1 MYLNILNDIEIE
13 NALEIINMY
22 LIIITNSVAMLS
34 EFKFQH

>member
-1 MYLNILNDIEIE
+1 MYLNILNDTEIE

-34 EFKFQH
+34 GFKFQH